1 MPIWS
6 FKTLFTLPKGI
17 ERHLPIHILQFARAT
32 YRTCVVLTLRGPM
45 PLNRERKVVQ
55 GYCKALLRRAKS
67 CPSST
72 LIPQSIHASSPPVH
86 SHRQRAPAHP
96 TPSASALNMQRQCHK
111 PTTPLRAN
119 RVRGRWSERSYRAC
133 GKHAPVKRHGH
144 SSCALWRSLDGIVFV
159 RQILNF
165 HPEMSSIESTEA
177 VSSPE
182 SLFPLGSGGLLD
194 LTWTG
199 RVRGTPALQ
208 DFTYLGGRPACRA
221 QTK

>member
-1 MPIWS
+1 MNARWCR
-6 FKTLFTLPKGI
+6 GI
-17 ERHLPIHILQFARAT
+17 
-32 YRTCVVLTLRGPM
+32 
-45 PLNRERKVVQ
+45 
-55 GYCKALLRRAKS
+55 AKRS
-67 CPSST
+67 CGAQNHSPSST
-72 LIPQSIHASSPPVH
+72 PIPQSIYASSPPVH

-111 PTTPLRAN
+111 PTTPLRAK

-144 SSCALWRSLDGIVFV
+144 SSCALWRSLDGSVFL

-199 RVRGTPALQ
+199 RGRGTLALQ
-208 DFTYLGGRPACRA
+208 PFTYLGGRPACRA